1 MVVPALRQAGE
12 SGVAAVSAWH
22 EPRRSSPRIAPLL
35 LFAAASLG
43 LLCLILWKL
52 WETYFV
58 HWHGIVNG
66 L

>member
-1 MVVPALRQAGE
+1 MRGVVA
-12 SGVAAVSAWH
+12 AWH
-22 EPRRSSPRIAPLL
+22 EPRRTGPRIAPLL

-52 WETYFV
+52 WETYFA

>member
-1 MVVPALRQAGE
+1 MA
-12 SGVAAVSAWH
+12 AWH

-52 WETYFV
+52 WETYFA

>member
-1 MVVPALRQAGE
+1 ML
-12 SGVAAVSAWH
+12 VAAWH

-35 LFAAASLG
+35 IFAAASLG
-43 LLCLILWKL
+43 LLCLILCLILWKL
-52 WETYFV
+52 WETYFA

>member
-1 MVVPALRQAGE
+1 MA
-12 SGVAAVSAWH
+12 AWH
-22 EPRRSSPRIAPLL
+22 EPRRSTGFAPLL
-35 LFAAASLG
+35 IFAAASLG

-52 WETYFV
+52 WETYFA